1 MSNTIEDLDV
11 VALLRD
17 LPDEGLEKGQSGT
30 IVLTH
35 GAGEAFEVE
44 FILHPGRPSGSVVAT
59 VRAADLLKLKGL
71 KHVQTTT
78 TA

>member
-1 MSNTIEDLDV
+1 MANAIEDLDV

-30 IVLTH
+30 VVLTH

-44 FILHPGRPSGSVVAT
+44 FILHPGRPGSSVVAT
-59 VRAADLLKLKGL
+59 VRAEDLLKLKGL
-71 KHVQTTT
+71 KRVQTAT